1 MNQDITR
8 HKKSTGKRSA
18 LGKAIGGFVTAPR
31 VTQIHY
37 GNSEGHCQPPHEDA
51 GASPPAPVTDNKEQ
65 DANGTPG
72 VMR

>member
-8 HKKSTGKRSA
+8 RHKISA
-18 LGKAIGGFVTAPR
+18 NESVPGRTGGFVTAPR

-65 DANGTPG
+65 DADGMPG